1 MILVIT
7 LFYVIYLPYSLYTKV
22 VQVIFGYFPVTL
34 LVIISGFIYSL
45 LIQFYFK
52 TSFSKIAYFG
62 IIALISAIA
71 LFISP
76 IGKYIVGYVRFTAS
90 FAKPKIPLYMTVAEY
105 MWSGFNLN
113 FANSLGLIGIRTPYN
128 FFVVSVL
135 AISLVF
141 IVFRSL
147 QKREVLLLLPV
158 IFSMTYMGFSEQKYL
173 LHFAPAYAIAFSIVV
188 AEALNLIDRSLK
200 DANVKDK
207 EYFLYGFLFIIAFF
221 QGIFPAKDTLTMTY
235 YILLQQQPNCNS
247 IPQGD
252 IITYNNFCITIPDYW
267 LNSMEW
273 IKNNSGPNGPRTLS
287 WWDYGHWINW
297 FGNSNAVLRNDNAF
311 PEMDYNVAA
320 LFIMTSTD
328 GFGPK
333 ALEEYMN
340 KVQAKYILL
349 DQDLI
354 LKWGALNFLGC
365 VFANRTNMSFAFQQ
379 GEKQG
384 VPYVIGTSKCE
395 EEHSP
400 VYVLIPLNITS
411 TSQFCSTNSI
421 KVYTTSSQIFCFKPS
436 NYQYNQ
442 TSIGEFFTQTGR
454 KVNAI
459 APHAFCTTQKTG
471 DLYYYQ
477 CMLLYYSP
485 NDPTATKYYNSTFYK
500 LFFMGNLS
508 GFKQVFPSESEVLD
522 LGDGL
527 SFAPVR
533 IFELINYTGGNVTH
547 QILPNQKF
555 QVP

>member
-1 MILVIT
+1 M
-7 LFYVIYLPYSLYTKV
+7 
-22 VQVIFGYFPVTL
+22 
-34 LVIISGFIYSL
+34 
-45 LIQFYFK
+45 
-52 TSFSKIAYFG
+52 
-62 IIALISAIA
+62 
-71 LFISP
+71 
-76 IGKYIVGYVRFTAS
+76 
-90 FAKPKIPLYMTVAEY
+90 
-105 MWSGFNLN
+105 
-113 FANSLGLIGIRTPYN
+113 GIRTPYN

-207 EYFLYGFLFIIAFF
+207 EYFLYGFLFIVAFF
-221 QGIFPAKDTLTMTY
+221 QGIFPAKDTLTMIY

-247 IPQGD
+247 ISQGD
-252 IITYNNFCITIPDYW
+252 IITYNNFCMTIPDYW

-320 LFIMTSTD
+320 LFIMTSSD

-384 VPYVIGTSKCE
+384 VPYAIGTSKCE

-421 KVYTTSSQIFCFKPS
+421 KVYTTNSQIFCFKPS

-459 APHAFCTTQKTG
+459 APQAFCTTQKTG

-522 LGDGL
+522 LGNGL